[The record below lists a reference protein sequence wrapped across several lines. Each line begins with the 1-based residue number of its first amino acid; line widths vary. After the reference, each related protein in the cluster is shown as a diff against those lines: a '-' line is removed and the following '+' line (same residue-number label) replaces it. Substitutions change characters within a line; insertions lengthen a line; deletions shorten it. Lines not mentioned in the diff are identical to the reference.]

1 MPQRILK
8 ACAIPG
14 CPELVRD
21 GRYCAGHARVVGE
34 EYERGR
40 GSSAEREYGSR
51 WRRLRAIYLRA
62 NPVCVDP
69 FGVHG
74 AEVVAATEVDH
85 RVPKSRGGTD
95 AWENLQSL
103 CKACHSRKTAQE
115 DGRWGSH

>member
-21 GRYCAGHARVVGE
+21 GRYCAGHARVVGA
-34 EYERGR
+34 EYEK
-40 GSSAEREYGSR
+40 
-51 WRRLRAIYLRA
+51 RAMYLRA